1 MNTRRVAVILI
12 AVAFVL
18 VTAFSGVALFSV
30 KEINVSYSLLSEENS
45 KTDKVEKTLEEYMG
59 KNLMFV
65 DKNEI
70 TSKVES
76 NHYLEVISVDKQ
88 FPNVLKVTVK
98 ERKPVYVIENAG
110 NYYSTTAEGFVVEK
124 KNAFEQTRGDIY
136 LDISALNVLSIE
148 EGDVVKTEDDELL
161 LDVYKMAKAVNLT
174 DCVNKIVVE
183 KATEFITVNFFTYT
197 GVKIKIDVTPDYN
210 VENGDAVL
218 FESEKAVHA
227 FYAYDALLSDYEKTY
242 GVIDMIRM
250 KNGLYRVTYN
260 NYEIYTAE

>member
-12 AVAFVL
+12 AVAFIL
-18 VTAFSGVALFSV
+18 VTAFSSVALFTV

-65 DKNEI
+65 DENEI
-70 TSKVES
+70 VSKVEG
-76 NHYLEVISVDKQ
+76 NHYLEVVSVDKQ
-88 FPNVLKVTVK
+88 FPNVLNVTVK
-98 ERKPVYVIENAG
+98 ERKPVYVVENSG
-110 NYYSTTAEGFVVEK
+110 YYYSTTAEGFVVEK
-124 KNAFEQTRGDIY
+124 KDAFKQSRGDIY

-148 EGDVVKTEDDELL
+148 EGDFVKTEDDGLL

-197 GVKIKIDVTPDYN
+197 GVQIKIDVTPDYN
-210 VENGDAVL
+210 VEGDAIL

-227 FYAYDALLSDYEKTY
+227 FYAYDALLTDYEKTY